1 MLTIGFLVTS
11 RGQDTAYSGIR
22 GFAANPTI
30 CYILSPTGYLKSHC
44 EQVKFGGIFP
54 TFCLIPKK
62 SLHSEEKKSGGEIP
76 TYCLILKKSLHTE
89 EKKSGGKIP
98 TFCLIPILAY

>member
-1 MLTIGFLVTS
+1 
-11 RGQDTAYSGIR
+11 
-22 GFAANPTI
+22 
-30 CYILSPTGYLKSHC
+30 LSHYWLLKYLW

-76 TYCLILKKSLHTE
+76 TYCLMLKKSLHTE